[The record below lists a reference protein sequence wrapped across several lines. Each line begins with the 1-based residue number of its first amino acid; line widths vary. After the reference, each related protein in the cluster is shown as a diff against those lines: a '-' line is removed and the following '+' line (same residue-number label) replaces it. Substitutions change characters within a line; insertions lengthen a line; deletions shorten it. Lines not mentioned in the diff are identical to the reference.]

1 MAEDSNNEYTP
12 LDLSM
17 KDKATPS
24 TSHDGNQGASSTL
37 GAYTTISDD
46 TLWYQRNTQHP
57 PMTDETCNVASATDN
72 GSTSCQ
78 PLVSIN
84 DVDNVRPSTSRAGM
98 EKASANVEDGATNA
112 TGTGGMEQQDSCGVE
127 ASDQSSAKKSTHKCE
142 ICGKL
147 TREAR
152 NLAAHCRTHAR
163 EKPYKCESC
172 DKSFA
177 HRQSLYNHQRIHAG
191 VKPHLCH
198 ICTKPFKS
206 KAELE
211 SHLKSHSKDRPFICD
226 ICNLSFK
233 RNWHLQRHR
242 ERFHGDE
249 KPYIE
254 EYINDEWK
262 ALNRQTD
269 ATDVNE
275 RRVNTSPVF
284 SGNADATDSGSTNC
298 APAVSSASADHARP
312 STSRAGI
319 EKLLCTTKDIA
330 RKAHLKNNLALHC
343 SDKPFVCEICNVS
356 FTRNQN
362 LISHRQCIHNSVIP
376 Y

>member
-1 MAEDSNNEYTP
+1 MAEESSNEYTP

-17 KDKATPS
+17 KDKAAPS
-24 TSHDGNQGASSTL
+24 TSFDGTQDASTTL
-37 GAYTTISDD
+37 GAYNTTSEDALHYQRNTQRPPMIYVTCNIDGVTDNGSTSCQHLGSVRSIDNARPSTSRAGMEEASANSEDGATISED

-191 VKPHLCH
+191 VKPHLCY

-242 ERFHGDE
+242 ERFHEDE
-249 KPYIE
+249 KP
-254 EYINDEWK
+254 
-262 ALNRQTD
+262 
-269 ATDVNE
+269 
-275 RRVNTSPVF
+275 
-284 SGNADATDSGSTNC
+284 
-298 APAVSSASADHARP
+298 
-312 STSRAGI
+312 
-319 EKLLCTTKDIA
+319 
-330 RKAHLKNNLALHC
+330 
-343 SDKPFVCEICNVS
+343 
-356 FTRNQN
+356 
-362 LISHRQCIHNSVIP
+362 
-376 Y
+376 